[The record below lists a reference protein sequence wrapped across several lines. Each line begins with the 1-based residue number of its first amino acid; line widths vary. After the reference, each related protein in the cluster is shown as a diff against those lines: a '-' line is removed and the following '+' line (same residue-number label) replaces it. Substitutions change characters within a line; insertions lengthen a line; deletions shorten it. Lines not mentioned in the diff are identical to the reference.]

1 MTTVAQPTARPA
13 HPAPPATGREV
24 TAPAAPPAGPIRDTP
39 GPAAPAATPPPA
51 GPAVDRLDVASAGW
65 LDAGPAVG
73 RSGAAPAA
81 SLDAG
86 PAATGAAGPAG
97 GDRPVGGDGVAG
109 RRGMLDGVTVRAAS
123 TVLVGRHEEL
133 TALRAALGRAR
144 AGEPTTVLVG
154 GEAGVGKTRL
164 LEEFGAHAG
173 DARVLV
179 GQCLELGEAGLPFA
193 PFAAALREVLRRDG
207 PAAFAGY
214 EAEFARL
221 LPELARVPAGIAAP
235 TGLPV
240 SDTPR
245 GYLFDLVADLFGRI
259 AEDRPLVLV
268 IEDLHWA
275 DRSTRDLI
283 GFLVRAARAARL
295 LLVCTY
301 RTDELHRGHPLRP
314 FLAELDRARGV
325 DRVELGRL
333 DRDGTAAILTDLLG
347 AEPAPRAVDDVHGR
361 TQGNP
366 FFIEELAA
374 AGDPVGCAAMPETLR
389 DLLLARVDRLPDP
402 AQRVL
407 RIAAAGGTRFAHQ
420 LLAEV
425 AGLPEPELEDALRA
439 AVAAQLVVAD
449 PDGDY
454 EFRHALVREAVHDEL
469 LPGEHARLHARYAAA
484 IEAQPHLVAAG
495 RAPAEIA
502 HHWYAAH
509 DHPRALLAA
518 RVAACAAADRYAY
531 AEQSRLLER
540 VLELWELVP
549 DAAERLGMDHLRV
562 LEETLAA
569 ATTAGDLSRALTL
582 TRAALAEVDADAEPL
597 RAARL
602 LDQRGRLLALL
613 GKSDGAAELGEA
625 YRLAAGVP
633 DGPER
638 VGLLADIAAHLMK
651 VDPKQAASVAAEAMA
666 GAEAVGGD
674 LVLLPTRIAMLRRTD
689 QTPDLGLAELR
700 QAEARARATDNA
712 PALVSAL
719 VYLSD
724 VLYELGRYAESA
736 ETAAA
741 GVSEA
746 RRVGISR
753 SIGAYLLSNR
763 AEALIALGR
772 WDEADVA
779 CAEAARID
787 PPGVSGLHWLQL
799 RAGLRL
805 ARAHPAADE
814 LVGRALAFL
823 ARPYLWPNHRLPLR
837 ELRIEA
843 ALAADD
849 KLAALEASRAA
860 LADDRLVHLPREAWP
875 VLTAAARTAALT
887 GDAALA
893 GEVSAVAAAL
903 PARYPAEQAHAAQ
916 VAAILAG
923 IGAAVAGALD
933 DAGAGGD
940 GAAPGTD
947 GAGSDGGVGAAGVLA
962 AWRTAVESWR
972 TAGQPYPLGRALL
985 GLAEA
990 AATAGERDTVAAAVR
1005 EAGEIATRLG
1015 ATPLGEQV
1023 ATLARRVGL
1032 RGGGRPGPDLL
1043 TSREQEVLRLVAE
1056 GHSNSRIAERL
1067 FISPKTASVHV
1078 SRIIAKLDVS
1088 NRVEA
1093 AAVAYRLGLLTVTP
1107 PDPRQPS
1114 SSS

>member
-1 MTTVAQPTARPA
+1 MTTL
-13 HPAPPATGREV
+13 
-24 TAPAAPPAGPIRDTP
+24 AAPPTGGRERIPPSTLPAGPVPPPPGGAP
-39 GPAAPAATPPPA
+39 GPAGREPA
-51 GPAVDRLDVASAGW
+51 G
-65 LDAGPAVG
+65 
-73 RSGAAPAA
+73 
-81 SLDAG
+81 AG

-97 GDRPVGGDGVAG
+97 GPGDRPAG
-109 RRGMLDGVTVRAAS
+109 RDGTAGRHGMLDGVTVRAAS
-123 TVLVGRHEEL
+123 TVLVGRQEEL
-133 TALRAALGRAR
+133 TSLRGALGRAR
-144 AGEPTTVLVG
+144 SGEPATVLVG

-164 LEEFGAHAG
+164 LEEFGAQAG
-173 DARVLV
+173 GAGARVLV

-221 LPELARVPAGIAAP
+221 LPELARVPAGVAAP

-245 GYLFDLVADLFGRI
+245 GYLFDLVADLFQRI
-259 AEDRPLVLV
+259 AEERPLVLV

-325 DRVELGRL
+325 DRVELARL
-333 DRDGTAAILTDLLG
+333 DRDGTAAILADLLG
-347 AEPAPRAVDDVHGR
+347 AEPAARAVDDVHGR

-374 AGDPVGCAAMPETLR
+374 AGDPVGCAALPETLR
-389 DLLLARVDRLPDP
+389 DLLLARVDRLPEP

-425 AGLPEPELEDALRA
+425 AGLPEHELEDALRS

-549 DAAERLGMDHLRV
+549 DAADRLGMDHLAV

-569 ATTAGDLSRALTL
+569 ATTAGDYNRALTL
-582 TRAALAEVDADAEPL
+582 TRAALAEVDIDAEPL

-602 LDQRGRLLALL
+602 HDQRGRLLAVL
-613 GKSDGAAELGEA
+613 GKSDGTTELREA

-638 VGLLADIAAHLMK
+638 VQLLADIAAHLVK
-651 VDPKQAASVAAEAMA
+651 IDPEQAASVAAEAMA
-666 GAEAVGGD
+666 AAEAVGVD
-674 LVLLPTRIAMLRRTD
+674 VPLLPTRIALLCRTD
-689 QTPDLGLAELR
+689 KAPDLGLAELR
-700 QAEARARATDNA
+700 RAEAQARATGHA

-719 VYLSD
+719 VHLSD

-736 ETAAA
+736 EAADV
-741 GVSEA
+741 GVAEA

-753 SIGAYLLSNR
+753 STGAYLLSNR

-772 WDEADVA
+772 WDEADAA

-823 ARPYLWPNHRLPLR
+823 ARPYLWPNHRLPLH

-849 KLAALEASRAA
+849 KVEAVRAAHAA
-860 LADDRLVHLPREAWP
+860 LADERLVDLPREGWP
-875 VLTAAARTAALT
+875 VLSAVARTAALV
-887 GDAALA
+887 GDAELA

-903 PARYPAEQAHAAQ
+903 PVRYPAEQAHAAQ
-916 VAAILAG
+916 VAAILARADAALPAWR
-923 IGAAVAGALD
+923 AAVE
-933 DAGAGGD
+933 
-940 GAAPGTD
+940 
-947 GAGSDGGVGAAGVLA
+947 
-962 AWRTAVESWR
+962 AWRAT
-972 TAGQPYPLGRALL
+972 GQPYPLGRALL

-990 AATAGERDTVAAAVR
+990 AAAAGERDTVADAVR
-1005 EAGEIATRLG
+1005 EAGDVAARLG

-1023 ATLARRVGL
+1023 AVLARRVGL
-1032 RGGGRPGPDLL
+1032 RGAGRPGPDLL

-1056 GHSNSRIAERL
+1056 GHSNSRIAEQL

-1088 NRVEA
+1088 NRVQA
-1093 AAVAYRLGLLTVTP
+1093 AALAHRLGLLDPPASTV
-1107 PDPRQPS
+1107 PDQRRGR
-1114 SSS
+1114 

>member
-1 MTTVAQPTARPA
+1 MTATALPTPA
-13 HPAPPATGREV
+13 AGGGAPAPGAPTG
-24 TAPAAPPAGPIRDTP
+24 P
-39 GPAAPAATPPPA
+39 GPTRPGGSA
-51 GPAVDRLDVASAGW
+51 AVDRNA
-65 LDAGPAVG
+65 
-73 RSGAAPAA
+73 R
-81 SLDAG
+81 
-86 PAATGAAGPAG
+86 PAATGAAGPGPANADGPPPRPASTVDRSPAG
-97 GDRPVGGDGVAG
+97 PAPAGTGERPGDRPVGGAAAG
-109 RRGMLDGVTVRAAS
+109 GGHGMLGVVTARAAS
-123 TVLVGRHEEL
+123 TVLVGRQPEL
-133 TALRAALGRAR
+133 AALRDALVRAR

-164 LEEFGAHAG
+164 LEEFGGLASTAG
-173 DARVLV
+173 ARVLV

-207 PAAFAGY
+207 ADVFSGY
-214 EAEFARL
+214 EPEFARL
-221 LPELARVPAGIAAP
+221 LPELARVPAGVAAP

-245 GYLFDLVADLFGRI
+245 GYLFDLVADLFQRLATGQ
-259 AEDRPLVLV
+259 PLVLV

-283 GFLVRAARAARL
+283 AFLVRAARTARL
-295 LLVCTY
+295 LLICTY

-325 DRVELGRL
+325 ERVELGRL
-333 DRDGTAAILTDLLG
+333 DRDGTGAILADLLG
-347 AEPAPRAVDDVHGR
+347 AEPAPRAVDDVHDR

-374 AGDPVGCAAMPETLR
+374 AGDPVGCAALPETLR

-425 AGLPEPELEDALRA
+425 AGLPESELEDALRA

-509 DHPRALLAA
+509 DHPRALVAA
-518 RVAACAAADRYAY
+518 RAAACAAADRYAY

-549 DAAERLGMDHLRV
+549 DAADRLGMDHLRV
-562 LEETLAA
+562 LEETLSA
-569 ATTAGDLSRALTL
+569 ATTAGDSSRAVTL
-582 TRAALAEVDADAEPL
+582 TRAALAEVDTAAEPL

-602 LDQRGRLLALL
+602 LDRRGRLLALL
-613 GKSDGAAELGEA
+613 GKSDGTAELREA
-625 YRLAAGVP
+625 HRLAAGVP

-638 VGLLADIAAHLMK
+638 VGLLADIAAHLAK
-651 VDPKQAASVAAEAMA
+651 IDPAQAASVAAEAMA
-666 GAEAVGGD
+666 AAERIGVDVA
-674 LVLLPTRIAMLRRTD
+674 LLPTRIALLCRTD
-689 QTPDLGLAELR
+689 KAPDLGLAELR
-700 QAEARARATDNA
+700 RAEAAARATGNA
-712 PALVSAL
+712 AVLVSAL
-719 VYLSD
+719 VHLSD
-724 VLYELGRYAESA
+724 VLFELGCYSESEQA
-736 ETAAA
+736 AAA

-753 SIGAYLLSNR
+753 STGAYLLSNR

-772 WDEADVA
+772 WDEADAA

-823 ARPYLWPNHRLPLR
+823 ARPYLWPNHRLPLH
-837 ELRIEA
+837 ELRVEA

-849 KLAALEASRAA
+849 KLAAVKAARIA
-860 LADDRLVHLPREAWP
+860 LADERLPDLPREGWP
-875 VLTAAARTAALT
+875 VLSAVARA
-887 GDAALA
+887 AALA
-893 GEVSAVAAAL
+893 GDADLAADVSTMAAAL
-903 PARYPAEQAHAAQ
+903 PARYPAERAHAAQ
-916 VAAILAG
+916 VTAILATG
-923 IGAAVAGALD
+923 DAAPPAWRAAVE
-933 DAGAGGD
+933 
-940 GAAPGTD
+940 
-947 GAGSDGGVGAAGVLA
+947 
-962 AWRTAVESWR
+962 AWRA
-972 TAGQPYPLGRALL
+972 AGQPYPLGRALL

-990 AATAGERDTVAAAVR
+990 AAAAGERDAVAAAVP
-1005 EAGEIATRLG
+1005 EAADLAARLG
-1015 ATPLGEQV
+1015 ATPLAEQAAV
-1023 ATLARRVGL
+1023 LARRVGL

-1078 SRIIAKLDVS
+1078 SRIIAKLDVT

-1093 AAVAYRLGLLTVTP
+1093 AALAYRLGLLDRPTVTVP
-1107 PDPRQPS
+1107 PPRAR
-1114 SSS
+1114 

>member
-1 MTTVAQPTARPA
+1 MTTLAAPAAR
-13 HPAPPATGREV
+13 PAPPAPSSAGRDGN
-24 TAPAAPPAGPIRDTP
+24 TPAPAGPDQSAARTRP
-39 GPAAPAATPPPA
+39 GSTGADEPAADRGRDGSAPAGA
-51 GPAVDRLDVASAGW
+51 GPAD
-65 LDAGPAVG
+65 
-73 RSGAAPAA
+73 
-81 SLDAG
+81 
-86 PAATGAAGPAG
+86 TGAAGPAG
-97 GDRPVGGDGVAG
+97 HRPVGRAG
-109 RRGMLDGVTVRAAS
+109 TGARHGMLDGVTVRAAS
-123 TVLVGRHEEL
+123 TVLVGRQQEL
-133 TALRAALGRAR
+133 AGLREALGRAR
-144 AGEPTTVLVG
+144 AGEPTTALVG

-164 LEEFGAHAG
+164 LEEFGALATAAG
-173 DARVLV
+173 VRVLV

-193 PFAAALREVLRRDG
+193 PFAAALREVLRHDG

-221 LPELARVPAGIAAP
+221 LPELARVPAGAAP
-235 TGLPV
+235 PAGLPA

-245 GYLFDLVADLFGRI
+245 GYLFDLVADLFRRI

-283 GFLVRAARAARL
+283 GFLVRAARGARL

-325 DRVELGRL
+325 DRIELGRL

-347 AEPAPRAVDDVHGR
+347 AEPAARAVDDVHRR

-366 FFIEELAA
+366 FFIEELAV
-374 AGDPVGCAAMPETLR
+374 AGDPVGCAALPETLR
-389 DLLLARVDRLPDP
+389 DLLLARVDQLPEP

-469 LPGEHARLHARYAAA
+469 LPGEHARLHARYAAV
-484 IEAQPHLVAAG
+484 IEAHPHLVAAG

-509 DHPRALLAA
+509 DHPRALVTA

-569 ATTAGDLSRALTL
+569 ANTAGDLSRALTL
-582 TRAALAEVDADAEPL
+582 TRAALAEVDRDAEPL

-625 YRLAAGVP
+625 YRLAVGVP

-666 GAEAVGGD
+666 GAEAVGAD
-674 LVLLPTRIAMLRRTD
+674 LALLPTRIAMLRRTD

-700 QAEARARATDNA
+700 HAEARARATDNA

-724 VLYELGRYAESA
+724 VLYELGSYQESA
-736 ETAAA
+736 EAAVA
-741 GVSEA
+741 GVAEA

-772 WDEADVA
+772 WDEADAA

-805 ARAHPAADE
+805 ARAHPTADE

-849 KLAALEASRAA
+849 KVAALQAARAA
-860 LADDRLVHLPREAWP
+860 LADERLVDLPREGWP
-875 VLTAAARTAALT
+875 VLTAAARTAALF
-887 GDAALA
+887 GDADLA
-893 GEVSAVAAAL
+893 DAVARLAAAL
-903 PARYPAEQAHAAQ
+903 PVRYPAERAHAAQ
-916 VAAILAG
+916 VTAILAG
-923 IGAAVAGALD
+923 
-933 DAGAGGD
+933 AGAGVGGAAAAGGGD
-940 GAAPGTD
+940 GPG
-947 GAGSDGGVGAAGVLA
+947 GAALA
-962 AWRTAVESWR
+962 AWRAAVEAWR
-972 TAGQPYPLGRALL
+972 AAGQPYPLGRALL

-990 AATAGERDTVAAAVR
+990 AAAAGERDAVADAVR
-1005 EAGEIATRLG
+1005 AAGDIAARLG
-1015 ATPLGEQV
+1015 ATPLGEQAAV
-1023 ATLARRVGL
+1023 LARRVGL

-1043 TSREQEVLRLVAE
+1043 TSREREVLRLVAE
-1056 GHSNSRIAERL
+1056 GHSNSRIAEQL

-1093 AAVAYRLGLLTVTP
+1093 AALAHRLGLLTATA
-1107 PDPRQPS
+1107 PDPRPPS
-1114 SSS
+1114 ASS

>member
-1 MTTVAQPTARPA
+1 MTA
-13 HPAPPATGREV
+13 
-24 TAPAAPPAGPIRDTP
+24 
-39 GPAAPAATPPPA
+39 
-51 GPAVDRLDVASAGW
+51 
-65 LDAGPAVG
+65 
-73 RSGAAPAA
+73 
-81 SLDAG
+81 
-86 PAATGAAGPAG
+86 
-97 GDRPVGGDGVAG
+97 
-109 RRGMLDGVTVRAAS
+109 RAAS
-123 TVLVGRHEEL
+123 TVLVGRQPEL
-133 TALRAALGRAR
+133 AGLREALGRAR
-144 AGEPTTVLVG
+144 AGDPVTVLVG

-164 LEEFGAHAG
+164 LEEFGAHATG
-173 DARVLV
+173 AGARLLI

-193 PFAAALREVLRRDG
+193 PFAAALRDVLRHDG

-221 LPELARVPAGIAAP
+221 LPELARVPAGAAAP

-245 GYLFDLVADLFGRI
+245 GYLFDLVADLFRRI
-259 AEDRPLVLV
+259 AEERPLVLL

-283 GFLVRAARAARL
+283 GFLVRAARATRL
-295 LLVCTY
+295 LLVCTF

-325 DRVELGRL
+325 DRIELGRL
-333 DRDGTAAILTDLLG
+333 DRDGTAAILADLLG
-347 AEPAPRAVDDVHGR
+347 AEPAARAVDDVHGR

-374 AGDPVGCAAMPETLR
+374 AGDPVGCAVLPETLR
-389 DLLLARVDRLPDP
+389 DLLLARVDRLPEP

-425 AGLPEPELEDALRA
+425 AGLPEAELEDALRA
-439 AVAAQLVVAD
+439 AVAGQLVVAD

-454 EFRHALVREAVHDEL
+454 EFRHALFREAVHDDL

-509 DHPRALLAA
+509 DHPRALTAA
-518 RVAACAAADRYAY
+518 RAAAAAAADRYAY

-549 DAAERLGMDHLRV
+549 DAGDRLGMDHLRL
-562 LEETLAA
+562 LEETVAA
-569 ATTAGDLSRALTL
+569 ANTAGDLSRALTL
-582 TRAALAEVDADAEPL
+582 TRAALAEVDSAAEPL

-638 VGLLADIAAHLMK
+638 VGLLSDIAAHLMK
-651 VDPKQAASVAAEAMA
+651 VDPAQAASVAAEATV
-666 GAEAVGGD
+666 GAEAVGAD
-674 LVLLPTRIAMLRRTD
+674 LALLPTRIAMLCRT
-689 QTPDLGLAELR
+689 QGIPDLGLAELR
-700 QAEARARATDNA
+700 RAEALARAADDA
-712 PALVSAL
+712 RALVSAL

-724 VLYELGRYAESA
+724 VLYELGRYAESEEA
-736 ETAAA
+736 AAA

-772 WDEADVA
+772 WDEADAA

-837 ELRIEA
+837 ELGIEA

-849 KLAALEASRAA
+849 KVAALAASRAA
-860 LADDRLVHLPREAWP
+860 LADERLVDLPREGWP
-875 VLTAAARTAALT
+875 VLSAVARAAALV
-887 GDAALA
+887 GDSALA
-893 GEVSAVAAAL
+893 AEASAVAAVL
-903 PARYPAEQAHAAQ
+903 PARYPAELAHAAQ
-916 VAAILAG
+916 VAAILSGVEFSAD
-923 IGAAVAGALD
+923 APVAPAEQ
-933 DAGAGGD
+933 
-940 GAAPGTD
+940 
-947 GAGSDGGVGAAGVLA
+947 VGAAAEGGEVAVEGRGGPARRPGAALP
-962 AWRTAVESWR
+962 AWREAVAQWR
-972 TAGQPYPLGRALL
+972 AVGQPYPLGRALL
-985 GLAEA
+985 ALAEA
-990 AATAGERDTVAAAVR
+990 AAAAGERDEVAGAVR
-1005 EAGEIATRLG
+1005 EAAEIATRLG
-1015 ATPLGEQV
+1015 AAPLGEQA

-1032 RGGGRPGPDLL
+1032 RGAGRPGPDLL

-1078 SRIIAKLDVS
+1078 SRIIAKLDVT

-1093 AAVAYRLGLLTVTP
+1093 AALAHRLGLLDPTP
-1107 PDPRQPS
+1107 PATPAQRRGR
-1114 SSS
+1114 